1 MKVLYDYQAF
11 QMQKVGGVSNCFTE
25 LIAHLPNSVNWT
37 IGLKESNNIHI
48 RDKKLLANV
57 KEQSLV
63 AGNFLTKKP
72 FKGKATLFTFL
83 NKHFLSFPSSEHI
96 NMKYCVELLKK
107 QDFDIFHPTF
117 FHPYF
122 LNYLGNKPFV
132 LTVHDFITDKFC
144 GPDEL
149 QTQRRKLLA
158 SKASHLI
165 AVSKQTKQDA
175 IDFLHVPSDKVSV
188 IYHGV
193 SIPQDITARKIIDGN
208 YFLFVGRRGGYKNF
222 KPMIYAMADFFKKH
236 PDYKL
241 VCTADDFN
249 KDEVALFDECKIKDS
264 IIHVFVSYSEL
275 LSLYKYAKAFI
286 YPSLYEG
293 FGIPVLE
300 AYAMEC
306 PVLLARESCFPEIAG
321 DAALYFKLTPK
332 ENTLT
337 SLLEEFVEMSHEE
350 ISSLIRKQN
359 QQLQKYSWEKSSRQ
373 LADLYESVLAG
384 M

>member
-1 MKVLYDYQAF
+1 
-11 QMQKVGGVSNCFTE
+11 MQKVGGVSNCFTE

-37 IGLKESNNIHI
+37 IGLKESNNIHL

-83 NKHFLSFPSSEHI
+83 NKHFVSFPSSEHI

-264 IIHVFVSYSEL
+264 IIHVFVAYSEL

-359 QQLQKYSWEKSSRQ
+359 QQLQKYSWEKSSRE